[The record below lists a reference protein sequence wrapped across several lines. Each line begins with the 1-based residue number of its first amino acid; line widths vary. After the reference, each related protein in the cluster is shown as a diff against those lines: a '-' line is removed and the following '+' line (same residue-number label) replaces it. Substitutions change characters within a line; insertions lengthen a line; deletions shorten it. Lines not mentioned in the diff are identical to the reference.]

1 MLDYVAEFGRE
12 AGEGVEGTQGAQDCG
27 NLHDWVTQ
35 EWRPDFD
42 GDELVSI
49 LMLKWTVIYQWWCQL
64 SNIERGCIRQA
75 VRTGTSFLAN
85 TGLTYQLDPSTYS
98 ASLIL

>member
-1 MLDYVAEFGRE
+1 MPDYVAEFGRE
-12 AGEGVEGTQGAQDCG
+12 AGEGVKGRQGAQGCG
-27 NLHDWVTQ
+27 TLHDWVTQ

-49 LMLKWTVIYQWWCQL
+49 LMLKWTVL
-64 SNIERGCIRQA
+64 SQIERGCIRQV
-75 VRTGTSFLAN
+75 VRTGTNFFAR

-98 ASLIL
+98 A